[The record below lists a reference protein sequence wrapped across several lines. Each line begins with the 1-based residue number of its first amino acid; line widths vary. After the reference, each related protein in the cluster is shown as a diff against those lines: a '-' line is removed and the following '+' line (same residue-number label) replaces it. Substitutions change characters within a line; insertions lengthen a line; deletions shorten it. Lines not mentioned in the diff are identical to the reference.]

1 MEQMANRARSLL
13 ADSAIATVAL
23 FAAFLLTAGRSV
35 DLSPASLGGVALQAL
50 IYGGVAAAYSGLF
63 RRELSP
69 WRYVS
74 TPDALVLARIA
85 ILTAATFLLLQF
97 AADRAHS
104 LSRAMLALAPIFQ
117 MVGAISARM
126 LRRAAHERAL
136 DSFAPLKSLSDRAPQ
151 APELL
156 LIGPTTAAETYLR
169 ETGRRRDNTWTPV
182 GIIAPDSKEVGQ
194 QVRGVCI
201 IESIER
207 LDVALGD
214 LRRWN
219 QYPRA
224 ILFLDEPARLRGLT
238 AAQLGRLKND
248 GVRLLR
254 LPSIVDLSHED
265 GLALLPMRDISVEEL
280 LPRDPIELDR
290 VALRSL
296 VSGRRIL
303 ITGAGGSIGAE
314 LSRQVAALD
323 AGHVTLLDFSETALF
338 EIDREL
344 GETFPALSRTAA
356 LVDVRNANRVT
367 DCLLAERPDLVFHAA
382 ALKHVS
388 MVERHPV
395 EGVLTNVLGTW
406 NVAEAAR
413 IAGAAQMVLISTD
426 KAVDPSNVMGATKRL
441 AEAVIQGQQEGSET
455 RFSAVRF
462 GNVLGSAGS
471 VVPIFRSQ
479 IDRGGPVTVTHPEM
493 ARYFMTIPEA
503 TQLVL
508 HATATCAGDMNP
520 DRARLFLLEMG
531 EPVKIMDLAR
541 QMIALSG
548 RTPGKDIEIEIT
560 GLRPGEKL
568 TEELLD
574 GMEDSVPCAPKVLE
588 VVSPTVMGVAPAHLR
603 RLEAIAARGDTD
615 EIRRALFD
623 LVAQIRGEKPAGV
636 PVGQVDPVMPVS
648 GPGFQA
654 REARQLQ
661 GGIIVGADAVD
672 TDDALP
678 AVKEGLGHMEAN
690 EAG

>member
-1 MEQMANRARSLL
+1 MEHMANRARSLL
-13 ADSAIATVAL
+13 ADSAIASVAL
-23 FAAFLLTAGRSV
+23 LAAFLLTAGRSV

-50 IYGGVAAAYSGLF
+50 TYGLVAAAYTGLF

-85 ILTAATFLLLQF
+85 ILTAASFLLLQF
-97 AADRAHS
+97 AADRAHG

-136 DSFAPLKSLSDRAPQ
+136 DSFAPLKSFSDRPPQ

-207 LDVALGD
+207 LDVALAD

-224 ILFLDEPARLRGLT
+224 ILFLDEPAKLRGLT

-356 LVDVRNANRVT
+356 LVDVRNADRVT
-367 DCLLAERPDLVFHAA
+367 DCFLVERPDLVFHAA

-406 NVAEAAR
+406 NVAEAAG

-441 AEAVIQGQQEGSET
+441 AEAVIQGQQEGSRT

-479 IDRGGPVTVTHPEM
+479 IDRGGPVTVTHPDM

-508 HATATCAGDMNP
+508 HATATCAEDLNP

-568 TEELLD
+568 SEELLD
-574 GMEDSVPCAPKVLE
+574 GMENSVPCAPKVLE
-588 VVSPTVMGVAPAHLR
+588 VVSPTAMGVAPAHLR

-623 LVAQIRGEKPAGV
+623 LVAQIRGEKAAGAPALRV
-636 PVGQVDPVMPVS
+636 VS
-648 GPGFQA
+648 N
-654 REARQLQ
+654 R
-661 GGIIVGADAVD
+661 
-672 TDDALP
+672 
-678 AVKEGLGHMEAN
+678 
-690 EAG
+690 

>member
-1 MEQMANRARSLL
+1 VEHMANRARSLL
-13 ADSAIATVAL
+13 ADSAIASVAL
-23 FAAFLLTAGRSV
+23 LAAFLLTAGRSV

-50 IYGGVAAAYSGLF
+50 TYGLVAAAYTGLF

-85 ILTAATFLLLQF
+85 ILTAASFLLLQF
-97 AADRAHS
+97 AADRAHG

-136 DSFAPLKSLSDRAPQ
+136 DSFAPLKSFSDRPPQ

-207 LDVALGD
+207 LDVALAD

-314 LSRQVAALD
+314 LSRQVAALE

-356 LVDVRNANRVT
+356 LVDVRNADRVT
-367 DCLLAERPDLVFHAA
+367 DCFLVERPDLVFHAA

-406 NVAEAAR
+406 NVAA
-413 IAGAAQMVLISTD
+413 
-426 KAVDPSNVMGATKRL
+426 
-441 AEAVIQGQQEGSET
+441 

-508 HATATCAGDMNP
+508 HATATCAEDLNP

-568 TEELLD
+568 SEELLD
-574 GMEDSVPCAPKVLE
+574 GMENSVPCAPKVLE
-588 VVSPTVMGVAPAHLR
+588 VVSPTAMGVAPAHLR

-615 EIRRALFD
+615 EIRRALFA
-623 LVAQIRGEKPAGV
+623 LVAQIRGEKAAGAPALRV
-636 PVGQVDPVMPVS
+636 VS
-648 GPGFQA
+648 N
-654 REARQLQ
+654 R
-661 GGIIVGADAVD
+661 
-672 TDDALP
+672 
-678 AVKEGLGHMEAN
+678 
-690 EAG
+690 

>member
-1 MEQMANRARSLL
+1 VDQMANRARSLL
-13 ADSAIATVAL
+13 ADTAIATVAL
-23 FAAFLLTAGRSV
+23 FAAFVLTAGRAS
-35 DLSPASLGGVALQAL
+35 DLSPQILLSVALQSL
-50 IYGGVAAAYSGLF
+50 IYGLVAAAYTGVF

-85 ILTAATFLLLQF
+85 LLTAASFLLLQF
-97 AADRAHS
+97 AADRAHN
-104 LSRAMLALAPIFQ
+104 LSRSMLALAPIFQ
-117 MVGAISARM
+117 LAGAISARM

-136 DSFAPLKSLSDRAPQ
+136 DNFAPLKSFSDRPHQ

-156 LIGPTTAAETYLR
+156 LIGPTSAAETYLR
-169 ETGRRRDNTWTPV
+169 ESGRRRDANWTPV
-182 GIIAPDSKEVGQ
+182 GIIAPDSREVGQ

-207 LDVALGD
+207 LELALAD

-224 ILFLDEPARLRGLT
+224 ILFLDEPSKLPGLT

-254 LPSIVDLSHED
+254 LPSIVDLSVGES
-265 GLALLPMRDISVEEL
+265 LALLPMRDISVEEL

-290 VALRSL
+290 HALHAL

-314 LSRQVAALD
+314 LSRQVSALEAA
-323 AGHVTLLDFSETALF
+323 HVTLLDFSETALF

-344 GETFPALSRTAA
+344 GETFPAMSRNAA
-356 LVDVRNANRVT
+356 LVDVRNADRIR
-367 DCLLAERPDLVFHAA
+367 DCFLAERPDLVFHAA

-395 EGVLTNVLGTW
+395 EGILTNVLGTW
-406 NVAEAAR
+406 NVSEAAR
-413 IAGAAQMVLISTD
+413 VAGAAQMVLISTD
-426 KAVDPSNVMGATKRL
+426 KAVDPTNVMGATKRL
-441 AEAVIQGQQEGSET
+441 AEAVIQGQQQGSET

-479 IDRGGPVTVTHPEM
+479 IDRGGPVTVTHPDM

-508 HATATCAGDMNP
+508 HATATCAADMKP

-548 RTPGKDIEIEIT
+548 RTPGKDIDIEIT

-574 GMEDSVPCAPKVLE
+574 GMEASVPCASKVLE
-588 VVSPTVMGVAPAHLR
+588 VVSPTALGVAPAHIR
-603 RLEAIAARGDTD
+603 RLEAIAARGDTQ
-615 EIRRALFD
+615 EIRNALFD
-623 LVAQIRGEKPAGV
+623 LVAQIRGEKPAG
-636 PVGQVDPVMPVS
+636 
-648 GPGFQA
+648 
-654 REARQLQ
+654 
-661 GGIIVGADAVD
+661 
-672 TDDALP
+672 LP
-678 AVKEGLGHMEAN
+678 ALRVVSN
-690 EAG
+690 R

>member
-1 MEQMANRARSLL
+1 MEHMANRARSLL
-13 ADSAIATVAL
+13 ADSAIAVAAL
-23 FAAFLLTAGRSV
+23 LGAFVLTAGRS
-35 DLSPASLGGVALQAL
+35 LSLDAGVLGGVLLQSL
-50 IYGGVAAAYSGLF
+50 TYGAVAAVYSWLF

-85 ILTAATFLLLQF
+85 LFTAASFLLLQF
-97 AADRAHS
+97 AADRAHD

-156 LIGPTTAAETYLR
+156 LIGPTSAAETYLR
-169 ETGRRRDNTWTPV
+169 EAGKRRDANWTPV
-182 GIIAPDSKEVGQ
+182 GIIAPDAREVGQ

-201 IESIER
+201 IESIDR
-207 LDVALGD
+207 LDLALAD

-224 ILFLDEPARLRGLT
+224 ILFLDEPGRLRGLT

-265 GLALLPMRDISVEEL
+265 GVALLPMRDISVEEL
-280 LPRDPIELDR
+280 LPRDPIQLDR
-290 VALRSL
+290 VALRTL
-296 VSGRRIL
+296 ISGRRVL
-303 ITGAGGSIGAE
+303 ITEAGGSIGAE
-314 LSRQVAALD
+314 LSRQVAGLD

-344 GETFPALSRTAA
+344 GETFPGLSRTAA
-356 LVDVRNANRVT
+356 LVDVRNADRVT
-367 DCLLAERPDLVFHAA
+367 ECLLGERPDLVFHAA

-508 HATATCAGDMNP
+508 HATATCADDLNP
-520 DRARLFLLEMG
+520 DCARLFLLEMG

-574 GMEDSVPCAPKVLE
+574 GMEHSVPCAPKVLE
-588 VVSPTVMGVAPAHLR
+588 VVSPTAMGVEPAHLR
-603 RLEAIAARGDTD
+603 RLEAIAARGDGD

-636 PVGQVDPVMPVS
+636 PALRVVS
-648 GPGFQA
+648 N
-654 REARQLQ
+654 R
-661 GGIIVGADAVD
+661 
-672 TDDALP
+672 
-678 AVKEGLGHMEAN
+678 
-690 EAG
+690 